1 MATITV
7 QEFAT
12 TLDTDTRTTRKFLR
26 SVTDKE
32 NQPGKGS
39 RWAIEKREVA
49 GLKKKFAAWN
59 EARRTA
65 EVDDTEETD
74 AE

>member
-12 TLDTDTRTTRKFLR
+12 AIDTDTRTTRKFLR
-26 SVTDKE
+26 SVTPKE

-49 GLKKKFAAWN
+49 GLKKKFSAWD
-59 EARRTA
+59 EARRTSA
-65 EVDDTEETD
+65 EEDATDEVTE
-74 AE
+74 